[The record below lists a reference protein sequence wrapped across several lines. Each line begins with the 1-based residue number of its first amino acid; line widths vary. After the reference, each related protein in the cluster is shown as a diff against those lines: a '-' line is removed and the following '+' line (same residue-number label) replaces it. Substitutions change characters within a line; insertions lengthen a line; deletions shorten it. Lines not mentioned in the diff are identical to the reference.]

1 MHLGRTGE
9 AYFGDEALLRG
20 GESGDA
26 AAAEAQA
33 AAAAAGDAQAEAA
46 AEAAAEAEDAED
58 ALIFAQDL
66 DAAEPVSAAQKSL
79 VRCGIY
85 HSHSLVICRL
95 HPC

>member
-20 GESGDA
+20 GDAGDA
-26 AAAEAQA
+26 AAAEAA
-33 AAAAAGDAQAEAA
+33 AAAAATGDAAAQAA

-79 VRCGIY
+79 VRCGIV
-85 HSHSLVICRL
+85 SSRRL
-95 HPC
+95 TVRWC